1 MKLSSLQCGR
11 FYRLYDAFLSFAIP
25 RIDELGLEPGVD
37 DIADD
42 LAIVDITRRLW
53 GSPKI
58 IDAFIEE
65 NPDDMNAQDLETVS
79 HWKAALFGIYHMV
92 LMPYH
97 ESFFIREGNV
107 YSVCGLDVQ
116 VDEMFE
122 GGDQALVFTT
132 LLPYEGNIVY
142 AGELF
147 PTGVPVYSALRT
159 EAFDEISTKK
169 ASGEVFVTAHDFIV
183 ASCDLCA

>member
-1 MKLSSLQCGR
+1 MKLSLLQCGR
-11 FYRLYDAFLSFAIP
+11 FYRLYDALLSFAIP

-37 DIADD
+37 DLASE
-42 LAIVDITRRLW
+42 LAIVDVTRRLW
-53 GSPKI
+53 GSPKV
-58 IDAFIEE
+58 IDTFIEE
-65 NPDDMNAQDLETVS
+65 NPDKLSAQDLETVAC
-79 HWKAALFGIYHMV
+79 WKAALFGIYHMV

-116 VDEMFE
+116 VDEIFE

-159 EAFDEISTKK
+159 EAFDEITAKK
-169 ASGEVFVTAHDFIV
+169 ATGEVFVTARDFIA
-183 ASCDLCA
+183 ASNELCA

>member
-11 FYRLYDAFLSFAIP
+11 FYRLYDALLAFAVP
-25 RIDELGLEPGVD
+25 RIDELGLEPGVEDPD
-37 DIADD
+37 DG
-42 LAIVDITRRLW
+42 LAVVDITRRLW
-53 GSPKI
+53 GSPRI

-65 NPDDMNAQDLETVS
+65 NPDDLSAQDLETVS
-79 HWKAALFGIYHMV
+79 CWKAALFGIYHMV

-97 ESFFIREGNV
+97 ESFFIKEGNV

-132 LLPYEGNIVY
+132 LLPYEDSIVY

-147 PTGVPVYSALRT
+147 PTGVPVYSALRS

-169 ASGEVFVTAHDFIV
+169 AEGKVFSTAHDFIA
-183 ASCDLCA
+183 ASNELCA

>member
-11 FYRLYDAFLSFAIP
+11 FYRLYDALLTFAMP

-37 DIADD
+37 DPDD
-42 LAIVDITRRLW
+42 GLALVDITRRLW

-58 IDAFIEE
+58 IDAFIKE
-65 NPDDMNAQDLETVS
+65 NPEDLNRQDLETIS
-79 HWKAALFGIYHMV
+79 HWKAAMFGIYHMV

-97 ESFFIREGNV
+97 ESFFLKEGNV

-132 LLPYEGNIVY
+132 LLPYEGNIIY

-159 EAFDEISTKK
+159 EAFDEISAKK
-169 ASGEVFVTAHDFIV
+169 ASGEVFSTAHDFIT
-183 ASCDLCA
+183 ATNKLCA